1 MCEFMFFRALHRIFL
16 IFAIRIFFG
25 GRGGG
30 GGAKERGFLALGDR
44 RKGLQLFQQ
53 NFLKKGPNVAIL

>member
-1 MCEFMFFRALHRIFL
+1 MWEFMFFRALHRIFL

-25 GRGGG
+25 GRGG